1 METFCLKPT
10 IYFGA
15 DALSALE
22 RLAGKRVLVVTDGF
36 LVKSGLLDRVT
47 AHLKGGQVEVFD
59 QVVPDPPLA
68 LVAQGVRVLARR
80 TNVLGEV
87 TDRCRL
93 TLVLRLTLPFV
104 PGDAALAA
112 ENAARLLALQS
123 WAAAES
129 AAHRAPVFG
138 NTDTEREV
146 LRAEQGRIE
155 RADAGG
161 TVVYT
166 VRLQADYTQSFTE
179 ELQ

>member
-1 METFCLKPT
+1 MIDEMLTF
-10 IYFGA
+10 
-15 DALSALE
+15 
-22 RLAGKRVLVVTDGF
+22 
-36 LVKSGLLDRVT
+36 
-47 AHLKGGQVEVFD
+47 
-59 QVVPDPPLA
+59 
-68 LVAQGVRVLARR
+68 LARAPTLGDLSLTWGQAGPR
-80 TNVLGEV
+80 LGTGGVYLRGVKVLQTK
-87 TDRCRL
+87 TDLLGCQKQRCRAEFL
-93 TLVLRLTLPFV
+93 LRLCLP
-104 PGDAALAA
+104 LTQA